1 MIVQQS
7 FAIRQLIGVHLQQL
21 YFGDWIMSDRI
32 EVARNVATR
41 LLATEAAIDAAIA
54 SAAELVG
61 YLPIA
66 RHEVQVSAAVGQP
79 ALAQAIATLTIL
91 AEARQ
96 RIVETHQSLAES
108 GRQARI
114 PERNFGG
121 FVDKPCHHAQAGL
134 KIVAEENAA

>member
-1 MIVQQS
+1 
-7 FAIRQLIGVHLQQL
+7 
-21 YFGDWIMSDRI
+21 MSDRI

-61 YLPIA
+61 YLPVA
-66 RHEVQVSAAVGQP
+66 RQEAHVSAAVGQP
-79 ALAQAIATLTIL
+79 ALEQAIATLTIL

-121 FVDKPCHHAQAGL
+121 FVDKPRYHAQAGL
-134 KIVAEENAA
+134 QIVAEEHAA

>member
-1 MIVQQS
+1 MP
-7 FAIRQLIGVHLQQL
+7 
-21 YFGDWIMSDRI
+21 DRI
-32 EVARNVATR
+32 EVARNVAAR

-54 SAAELVG
+54 SAADLVG

-66 RHEVQVSAAVGQP
+66 RPEEHVSAAAGQP
-79 ALAQAIATLTIL
+79 GLEQAIATLTIL

-108 GRQARI
+108 GRQALI

-121 FVDKPCHHAQAGL
+121 FVDKPRYHTQAAL
-134 KIVAEENAA
+134 KIVADENAA

>member
-1 MIVQQS
+1 
-7 FAIRQLIGVHLQQL
+7 
-21 YFGDWIMSDRI
+21 MSDRI

-66 RHEVQVSAAVGQP
+66 RQEVQVSAAVGQP

-121 FVDKPCHHAQAGL
+121 FVDKPRYHAQAGL

>member
-1 MIVQQS
+1 
-7 FAIRQLIGVHLQQL
+7 
-21 YFGDWIMSDRI
+21 MSDRI

-54 SAAELVG
+54 TAAELVG

-66 RHEVQVSAAVGQP
+66 RQEVHVSAAVGQP
-79 ALAQAIATLTIL
+79 ALEQAIATLKIL

-96 RIVETHQSLAES
+96 RIVETHQSLADS
-108 GRQARI
+108 ARQARI

-121 FVDKPCHHAQAGL
+121 FVDKPRYHAQAEL
-134 KIVAEENAA
+134 KIVSDENAA